1 MFIIGISN
9 HSGCTTLSFQCASCR
24 FASLLGM
31 RHAGWGHEG
40 AGHSGHSGGGS
51 QRHLGSGGRG
61 GHENSSAACGSDV
74 VQGGSERRDF
84 HIFSLILGKKHAKT
98 G

>member
-1 MFIIGISN
+1 
-9 HSGCTTLSFQCASCR
+9 
-24 FASLLGM
+24 
-31 RHAGWGHEG
+31 
-40 AGHSGHSGGGS
+40 
-51 QRHLGSGGRG
+51 
-61 GHENSSAACGSDV
+61 V